1 MRAYELLCGS
11 LHGGHVQRR
20 ADPVT
25 GVEGE
30 GVVDPRI

>member
-20 ADPVT
+20 ADAVT
-25 GVEGE
+25 GVESE
-30 GVVDPRI
+30 GVIDPRI

>member
-20 ADPVT
+20 ADSVT
-25 GVEGE
+25 GVESE
-30 GVVDPRI
+30 GVIDPRI